1 MYIEPGPEGLLGFG
15 LACEDERKGTGIEG
29 SLKKEGEGRTFQK
42 KSKISEDSK
51 QHSPNIVER
60 LSAWKRAR
68 GSWAVDTPQRQGWKM
83 ARGVDGKYSWEA
95 TSRPHIG
102 AWTLLCVMAHEIG
115 FY

>member
-68 GSWAVDTPQRQGWKM
+68 GSWAVDTP
-83 ARGVDGKYSWEA
+83 RGVRSGWQVQLGGDISPPYRGLDIIVCDGA
-95 TSRPHIG
+95 
-102 AWTLLCVMAHEIG
+102 
-115 FY
+115 

>member
-51 QHSPNIVER
+51 
-60 LSAWKRAR
+60 
-68 GSWAVDTPQRQGWKM
+68 
-83 ARGVDGKYSWEA
+83 
-95 TSRPHIG
+95 
-102 AWTLLCVMAHEIG
+102 
-115 FY
+115 